1 MDFLNDFRHFRNKG
15 RRMSSLLEIVE
26 LSSGE
31 IVLRR
36 ADGIGE
42 PLVKIKFSDEV
53 RVLLSEHSLDIGKA
67 MVGAGVQAVGEVYGH
82 VLEHHEERHDYAFDD
97 YDDVSGILH

>member
-1 MDFLNDFRHFRNKG
+1 MA
-15 RRMSSLLEIVE
+15 SLLEIVE

-36 ADGIGE
+36 ADGVGE

-53 RVLLSEHSLDIGKA
+53 RVLLSEFSLDVGKA
-67 MVGAGVQAVGEVYGH
+67 MVGAGVQAVGGVYGH
-82 VLEHHEERHDYAFDD
+82 VLEHHEERHEYSLDEYEDA
-97 YDDVSGILH
+97 SGILH

>member
-1 MDFLNDFRHFRNKG
+1 
-15 RRMSSLLEIVE
+15 MSSVLEIVE

-36 ADGIGE
+36 ADGVGE

-53 RVLLSEHSLDIGKA
+53 RVLLNEHSLDIGKA

-82 VLEHHEERHDYAFDD
+82 VLEHHEEHHEYGLEEYEDA
-97 YDDVSGILH
+97 SGVLH

>member
-1 MDFLNDFRHFRNKG
+1 MEFFNDFRHFWEKG
-15 RRMSSLLEIVE
+15 WRMSSLLEIVE

-36 ADGIGE
+36 ADGAGE

-53 RVLLSEHSLDIGKA
+53 RVLLCEHSLDIGKA

-82 VLEHHEERHDYAFDD
+82 VLEHHEEHHEYASDEF
-97 YDDVSGILH
+97 DDVSGVLH

>member
-1 MDFLNDFRHFRNKG
+1 
-15 RRMSSLLEIVE
+15 MSSLLEIVE

-36 ADGIGE
+36 ADGLGE
-42 PLVKIKFSDEV
+42 PLVTIKYSDEV
-53 RVLLSEHSLDIGKA
+53 RVLLSEFSLDVGKA

-82 VLEHHEERHDYAFDD
+82 VLETHEEHHDHEYGADEFDD
-97 YDDVSGILH
+97 VPGVLH